1 MDMNDKAFWS
11 TLDILVSKSEVVIDR
26 PKGTA
31 HPRYPE
37 FIYNVDYGYL
47 RNTTSMD
54 GGEIDVWRGTDRE
67 QRVDAIICTID
78 LTKRDSEIKI
88 LIGCTEGE
96 KEIVYRTHNDTES
109 MKGILIRRK

>member
-11 TLDILVSKSEVVIDR
+11 TLDILVGKSEVVIDR

-31 HPRYPE
+31 HPRYSE
-37 FIYNVDYGYL
+37 FIYKVDYGYL

-54 GGEIDVWRGTDRE
+54 GGGIDVWRGTDSE

-78 LTKRDSEIKI
+78 LTKRDSEIKV
-88 LIGCTEGE
+88 LIGCTEEE